1 MTESPYP
8 GPHIQVDLDTWAQRI
23 ESKLDRY
30 HEDMQ
35 RQIIELQRKPEPIK
49 DGEHRVHTLEV
60 RVAEMARDVEDCNKF
75 RQEAAVTKKLM
86 AKGWAV
92 AGGVGALAAPLF
104 NAIQGALR

>member
-1 MTESPYP
+1 MTDQQL
-8 GPHIQVDLDTWAQRI
+8 GTHIAVNLDTWARRI
-23 ESKLDRY
+23 EDKLDRY

-35 RQIIELQRKPEPIK
+35 RQIIELQRKPEPIE
-49 DGEHRVHTLEV
+49 DGELRVHTLEAQ
-60 RVAEMARDVEDCNKF
+60 VADLSRDVEECNRF

-104 NAIQGALR
+104 NAIQKAF

>member
-1 MTESPYP
+1 MTDQQL
-8 GPHIQVDLDTWAQRI
+8 GTHIAVNLDTWARRI
-23 ESKLDRY
+23 EDKLDRY

-49 DGEHRVHTLEV
+49 DGELRVHTLEA
-60 RVAEMARDVEDCNKF
+60 RVADLSRDVEDFNRF

-104 NAIQGALR
+104 NAIHKAF

>member
-1 MTESPYP
+1 VTDQQL
-8 GPHIQVDLDTWAQRI
+8 GTHIAVNLDTWARRI
-23 ESKLDRY
+23 EDKLDRY

-35 RQIIELQRKPEPIK
+35 RQIIELQRKPEPIE
-49 DGEHRVHTLEV
+49 DGELRVHTLEA
-60 RVAEMARDVEDCNKF
+60 RVAELSRDVEECNRF

-104 NAIQGALR
+104 NAIQKAF